1 MKIITSYQEF
11 KEFRST
17 IESISFVPT
26 MGNLHKGHM
35 ALIDKAKSYD
45 SHVSASIFINP
56 LQFND
61 ASDFN
66 NYPRSLEEDI
76 ALLSKHGCDSV
87 FIPDSSM
94 LENIKEIKAPD
105 TALYLCGMNR
115 PGHFDGVLTIVNK
128 FFEIT
133 KPTRSFFGKKDFQ
146 QLTLIKN
153 FVKENNLP
161 IEIISVDTVR
171 EQNGLAMSSRNNR
184 LSEFD
189 REKASK
195 LYNTLTSIKDNSNK
209 LSNEMI
215 KSFKHELTKEGF
227 DVDYLTVCNPIT
239 LKDLGDFNSKPIL
252 VAIAASISG
261 IRLIDNILID

>member
-61 ASDFN
+61 ASDFK
-66 NYPRSLEEDI
+66 NYPKSLDDDI
-76 ALLSKHGCDSV
+76 ALLSKHGCDSLFV
-87 FIPDSSM
+87 PDSSI

-128 FFEIT
+128 LFEIT

-146 QLTLIKN
+146 QLILIKN

>member
-1 MKIITSYQEF
+1 
-11 KEFRST
+11 
-17 IESISFVPT
+17 

-35 ALIDKAKSYD
+35 TLIDKARSYD
-45 SHVSASIFINP
+45 SHVTASIFINP

-66 NYPRSLEEDI
+66 NYPKSLDDDI

-87 FIPDSSM
+87 FIPDSSI
-94 LENIKEIKAPD
+94 LDNIKEIKAPD
-105 TALYLCGMNR
+105 TALYLCGKNR

-128 FFEIT
+128 LFEIT
-133 KPTRSFFGKKDFQ
+133 KPTRSFFGKKDYQ

-153 FVKENNLP
+153 FVIENNLP
-161 IEIISVDTVR
+161 IEIISVETVR
-171 EQNGLAMSSRNNR
+171 ELNGLAMSSRNNR
-184 LSEFD
+184 LSESD
-189 REKASK
+189 RKKASK
-195 LYNTLTSIKDNSNK
+195 LYETLSSIKDNSSN
-209 LSNEMI
+209 LSNEII
-215 KSFKHELTKEGF
+215 KSHKDELTKKGF
-227 DVDYLTVCNPIT
+227 DIDYLTLCNPMT

>member
-1 MKIITSYQEF
+1 MKIITAYQEF
-11 KEFRST
+11 KEFRN
-17 IESISFVPT
+17 SIKSVSFVPT

-35 ALIDKAKSYD
+35 ALIDKAKNYD
-45 SHVSASIFINP
+45 AHVSASIFINP

-66 NYPRSLEEDI
+66 NYPKSLDNYI

-87 FIPDSSM
+87 FIPDSSI
-94 LENIKEIKAPD
+94 LEN
-105 TALYLCGMNR
+105 M
-115 PGHFDGVLTIVNK
+115 PGHVNSVYTIVNK
-128 FFEIT
+128 LFEIT

-171 EQNGLAMSSRNNR
+171 ESNGLAMSSRNNR
-184 LSEFD
+184 LSEPD

-195 LYNTLTSIKDNSNK
+195 LYKTLSSIKDNLNN
-209 LSNEMI
+209 LSKEMI
-215 KSFKHELTKEGF
+215 KNHKHELMQQGF
-227 DVDYLTVCNPIT
+227 DVDYLTVCDPIS
-239 LKDLGDFNSKPIL
+239 LKDLKDFNSKPVL
-252 VAIAASISG
+252 VAIAASIGG

>member
-1 MKIITSYQEF
+1 
-11 KEFRST
+11 
-17 IESISFVPT
+17 

-45 SHVSASIFINP
+45 SHVTASIFINP

-61 ASDFN
+61 DSDFN
-66 NYPRSLEEDI
+66 NYPKSLDEDI

-87 FIPDSSM
+87 FIPDSSI
-94 LENIKEIKAPD
+94 LENIKDIKAPD
-105 TALYLCGMNR
+105 TALYLCGRNR

-128 FFEIT
+128 LFEIT

-146 QLTLIKN
+146 QLTLINN
-153 FVKENNLP
+153 FVKENNLST
-161 IEIISVDTVR
+161 EIISVDTVR
-171 EQNGLAMSSRNNR
+171 ELNGLAMSSRNNR
-184 LSEFD
+184 LSESD

-195 LYNTLTSIKDNSNK
+195 LYKTLSLIKDNLNN
-209 LSNEMI
+209 LSKKMI
-215 KSFKHELTKEGF
+215 KNYKDELIRQGF
-227 DVDYLTVCNPIT
+227 DVDYLSICDPIT
-239 LKDLGDFNSKPIL
+239 LKDHVDFNSRPIL

>member
-1 MKIITSYQEF
+1 
-11 KEFRST
+11 
-17 IESISFVPT
+17 

-45 SHVSASIFINP
+45 SHVTASIFINP

-61 ASDFN
+61 DSDFN
-66 NYPRSLEEDI
+66 NYPKSLDEDI

-87 FIPDSSM
+87 FIPDSSI
-94 LENIKEIKAPD
+94 LENIKDIKAPD
-105 TALYLCGMNR
+105 TALYLCGRNR

-128 FFEIT
+128 LFEIT

-146 QLTLIKN
+146 QLILINN

-161 IEIISVDTVR
+161 TEIISVDTVR
-171 EQNGLAMSSRNNR
+171 ELNGLAMSSRNNR
-184 LSEFD
+184 LSESD

-195 LYNTLTSIKDNSNK
+195 LYKTLSLIKDNLNN
-209 LSNEMI
+209 LSKKMI
-215 KSFKHELTKEGF
+215 KNYKDELIRQGF
-227 DVDYLTVCNPIT
+227 DVDYLSICDPIT
-239 LKDLGDFNSKPIL
+239 LKDHVDFNSRPIL

>member
-1 MKIITSYQEF
+1 
-11 KEFRST
+11 
-17 IESISFVPT
+17 

-35 ALIDKAKSYD
+35 TLIDKARSYD
-45 SHVSASIFINP
+45 SHVTASIFINP

-66 NYPRSLEEDI
+66 NYPKSLDDDI

-87 FIPDSSM
+87 FIPESSI

-128 FFEIT
+128 LFEIT

-153 FVKENNLP
+153 FVSENNLP

-171 EQNGLAMSSRNNR
+171 EPNGLAMSSRNNR
-184 LSEFD
+184 LSESD
-189 REKASK
+189 REKASE
-195 LYNTLTSIKDNSNK
+195 LYKTLSLIRDNSNN
-209 LSNEMI
+209 LSNKIINSHKDKLMQQ
-215 KSFKHELTKEGF
+215 GF
-227 DVDYLTVCNPIT
+227 DVDYLSVCDPIS
-239 LKDLGDFNSKPIL
+239 LKDLEDFNSKPIL
-252 VAIAASISG
+252 IAIAAFISG

>member
-1 MKIITSYQEF
+1 LKIITVYQDF
-11 KEFRST
+11 KEFRNT
-17 IESISFVPT
+17 IKSISFVPT

-45 SHVSASIFINP
+45 DHVSASIFINP

-66 NYPRSLEEDI
+66 NYPKSLDDDI
-76 ALLSKHGCDSV
+76 ALLSKHGCDSL
-87 FIPDSSM
+87 FIPDSSI
-94 LENIKEIKAPD
+94 LENIKEINAPD

-128 FFEIT
+128 LFEIT

-146 QLTLIKN
+146 QLTLINN

-171 EQNGLAMSSRNNR
+171 EPSGLAMSSRNNR
-184 LSEFD
+184 LSESD
-189 REKASK
+189 RENASK
-195 LYNTLTSIKDNSNK
+195 LYNTLSSLKDNLNN
-209 LSNEMI
+209 LSLEMI
-215 KSFKHELTKEGF
+215 NSHKDELTKQGF
-227 DVDYLTVCNPIT
+227 DVDYLKVCNPMT
-239 LKDLGDFNSKPIL
+239 LKDLEDFNSRPIL
-252 VAIAASISG
+252 VAIAASIGG
-261 IRLIDNILID
+261 IRLIDNVLID

>member
-1 MKIITSYQEF
+1 
-11 KEFRST
+11 
-17 IESISFVPT
+17 

>member
-1 MKIITSYQEF
+1 LKIITAYQEF

-45 SHVSASIFINP
+45 SHISASIFINP

-66 NYPRSLEEDI
+66 NYPKSLDEDI

-87 FIPDSSM
+87 FIPDSSI

-105 TALYLCGMNR
+105 TAAYLCGMNR

-128 FFEIT
+128 LFEIT

-153 FVKENNLP
+153 FVLENNLP
-161 IEIISVDTVR
+161 IDIISVDTVR
-171 EQNGLAMSSRNNR
+171 ELNGLAMSSRNNR
-184 LSEFD
+184 LSESD

-195 LYNTLTSIKDNSNK
+195 LYETLSSIKDNSSN
-209 LSNEMI
+209 LSNEII
-215 KSFKHELTKEGF
+215 KSHKDELTKKGF
-227 DVDYLTVCNPIT
+227 DVDYLSVCDPIN
-239 LKDLGDFNSKPIL
+239 LKDLKDFTSRPIL